1 MEPKWPAVKCSK
13 RDVPLCTHSAPISI
27 THWPRPIPRWAFWAS
42 RCGYATVKY
51 MANVIFPQ
59 MWEPQLQLQEPEK
72 CRVKAV
78 REGVEGIAVEEIAV
92 KEEAE
97 TAGMVEEGI
106 VHPAAKQPKRQNQAL
121 RSRRA
126 FLLFILEIYY
136 FCNV

>member
-1 MEPKWPAVKCSK
+1 
-13 RDVPLCTHSAPISI
+13 
-27 THWPRPIPRWAFWAS
+27 
-42 RCGYATVKY
+42 